1 MAEGPKLLD
10 EALRAGA
17 MVEAVLVAASHAA
30 PLRDRLERASQR
42 GARIIVVADGV
53 LERASDTVSPQPV
66 AAIVETI
73 HVPLEVVDLT
83 GLAVVC
89 AGVQDPGNA
98 GTVIRSAA
106 ATGVG
111 AVVFCANGVDVYNPK
126 VVRASAGSLFHV
138 PVVCAGTATEV
149 LGHLG
154 ARGVR
159 RVASA
164 ARGGRDHDRMDWSG
178 PSALVLGSESQG
190 LAADLDGLLDERVT
204 IPMAPDVESLNVAMA
219 ATVIC
224 FEADRQRRQVG
235 GARP

>member
-17 MVEAVLVAASHAA
+17 MVETVLVAESHAVT
-30 PLRDRLERASQR
+30 LGDRLERASQS
-42 GARIIVVADGV
+42 GARIIMVAAGV
-53 LERASDTVSPQPV
+53 LERASGTVSPQPV
-66 AAIVETI
+66 AAIVEALHI
-73 HVPLEVVDLT
+73 PLDEVDLT

-98 GTVIRSAA
+98 GTVVRSAA

-111 AVVFCANGVDVYNPK
+111 AVVFCGNGVDVYNPK
-126 VVRASAGSLFHV
+126 VVRASAGALFQV

-149 LGHLG
+149 LDQLG
-154 ARGVR
+154 TRGVR

-164 ARGGRDHDRMDWSG
+164 ARGGREHDRLDWSV

-190 LAADLDGLLDERVT
+190 LAADLDGLFDERVT

>member
-17 MVEAVLVAASHAA
+17 MVEAVLVAASHSG
-30 PLRDRLERASQR
+30 PLSDRLERASQH

-53 LERASDTVSPQPV
+53 LERVCDTVSPQPV
-66 AAIVETI
+66 AAIVETL
-73 HVPLEVVDLT
+73 HVPLEDVDLT

-89 AGVQDPGNA
+89 AGLQDPGNA

-111 AVVFCANGVDVYNPK
+111 AVVFCGNGVDIYNPK
-126 VVRASAGSLFHV
+126 VVRASAGALFHV
-138 PVVCAGTATEV
+138 PVVCAGTAAEV
-149 LGHLG
+149 LGQLG
-154 ARGVR
+154 TRGVR

-164 ARGGRDHDRMDWSG
+164 ARGGRDHDRTDWSG

-224 FEADRQRRQVG
+224 FEADRQRRHVG